1 MFSSLTAIILRVY
14 FQPRMNT
21 TPHHNLENQA
31 VDAAI
36 RGDWAKAVE
45 ANAEML
51 KKNKENIP
59 TLLRLGFAYLQLK
72 KYEESLTIY
81 KRVLKIQPQNAIAG
95 DYVEKIDLR
104 KKDTKVGST
113 TSVILD
119 SNIFIEL
126 PGKTKAVSLS
136 QLGQKS
142 TLAKLMIGE
151 EVYLFIRKHH
161 VEIRTESD
169 EYIGVLPDDV
179 GVRLMYFLENE
190 SEYQIYIQEA
200 TLSNIIVFI
209 REISKGKKVERLVS
223 FPVDIPGSIS
233 KVQAYQQQ
241 KRDEDQQ
248 DEKPENPEAKVAQ
261 KEVLEEDV
269 IEAEDEK
276 DDDVLDNEL
285 LKDLETD
292 QKPET
297 EILGIETDQ
306 EEEEE

>member
-1 MFSSLTAIILRVY
+1 MS
-14 FQPRMNT
+14 T

-72 KYEESLTIY
+72 KYDESLTIY

-269 IEAEDEK
+269 VEAEDEK

>member
-1 MFSSLTAIILRVY
+1 MFSSLTAIIRRVY

-36 RGDWAKAVE
+36 RGDWTKAVE
-45 ANAEML
+45 VNAEML

-72 KYEESLTIY
+72 KYEQSLTIY

-104 KKDTKVGST
+104 KKDTKIGLT
-113 TSVILD
+113 TNVVLD

>member
-1 MFSSLTAIILRVY
+1 
-14 FQPRMNT
+14 MNT

-72 KYEESLTIY
+72 KYDESLTIY

>member
-1 MFSSLTAIILRVY
+1 
-14 FQPRMNT
+14 
-21 TPHHNLENQA
+21 
-31 VDAAI
+31 
-36 RGDWAKAVE
+36 
-45 ANAEML
+45 
-51 KKNKENIP
+51 
-59 TLLRLGFAYLQLK
+59 
-72 KYEESLTIY
+72 
-81 KRVLKIQPQNAIAG
+81 
-95 DYVEKIDLR
+95 
-104 KKDTKVGST
+104 
-113 TSVILD
+113 
-119 SNIFIEL
+119 
-126 PGKTKAVSLS
+126 
-136 QLGQKS
+136 
-142 TLAKLMIGE
+142 
-151 EVYLFIRKHH
+151 
-161 VEIRTESD
+161 
-169 EYIGVLPDDV
+169 
-179 GVRLMYFLENE
+179 MYFLENE

-269 IEAEDEK
+269 VEAEDEK

>member
-1 MFSSLTAIILRVY
+1 
-14 FQPRMNT
+14 MNT

-45 ANAEML
+45 VNAEML

-72 KYEESLTIY
+72 NYEQSLSIY

-104 KKDTKVGST
+104 KKDTKVSST
-113 TSVILD
+113 TNVVLD

-136 QLGQKS
+136 QLGQRS

-223 FPVDIPGSIS
+223 FPIDIPGSIS

-248 DEKPENPEAKVAQ
+248 DEKPENPETKVAQ
-261 KEVLEEDV
+261 KEVLEEDI